1 MLSPLLL
8 EVALVGVMMPLPF
21 GEKGAVAL
29 RPVGDIGAEVP
40 GFLYKV
46 LIYPPPEVGVLPPGA
61 FGPVYRVGF

>member
-8 EVALVGVMMPLPF
+8 EVALVGVIMPLPF
-21 GEKGAVAL
+21 GEKGCVAL

-46 LIYPPPEVGVLPPGA
+46 
-61 FGPVYRVGF
+61 FM